1 METRGKARKSPPR
14 GKIAAYLGL
23 VDNYKI
29 AVRTGSINAGH
40 TVLHEGKEIKLR
52 IVPCAFVNPKTRL
65 LIAAGALFSIK
76 TLFDEIEIT
85 NSRERI
91 GIDANSGIIT
101 EEHIEKERKDEFL
114 MKVVG
119 STGSGVGTA
128 MVDRILRIMKLA
140 KDYKELTPFITDVAF
155 EVHDCLDKGEKV
167 LIEGTQGLFLSLYH
181 GTYPYVTSRDVSSS
195 GVCSEVGIGPKDV
208 EEVIVVFKS
217 YVTRVGG
224 GPLEGEI
231 SEEEAIKRGWME
243 IASVTRRKRRS
254 APFNFKL
261 AERAVKINSATQI
274 ALTKLDA
281 IFPECRGIREYEKL
295 PLEAKKFIEE
305 IEEKLKTPVTIIG
318 TGPSTLEVI
327 DRRFK

>member
-1 METRGKARKSPPR
+1 MRGKANKSPPK

-40 TVLHEGKEIKLR
+40 TVIHEGKEIKLR
-52 IVPCAFVNPKTRL
+52 IIPCAFVNPKTRL
-65 LIAAGALFSIK
+65 LIAAGALFNIK
-76 TLFDEIEIT
+76 TLFNEIEIT

-91 GIDANSGIIT
+91 GIDGNSGIIT
-101 EEHIEKERKDEFL
+101 EEHIEKERRDDFL
-114 MKVVG
+114 MKIVG

-128 MVDRILRIMKLA
+128 MVDRILRTMKSA
-140 KDYKELTPFITDVAF
+140 KDYGELAPFITDVAF
-155 EVHDCLDKGEKV
+155 EVHDCMDKGEKV

-181 GTYPYVTSRDVSSS
+181 GTYPYVTSRDVSAS

-224 GPLEGEI
+224 GPLEGEL
-231 SEEEAIKRGWME
+231 SEEEVIKRGWME
-243 IASVTRRKRRS
+243 IASVTRRKRRA

-274 ALTKLDA
+274 AITKLDA

-295 PLEAKKFIEE
+295 PLEARKFIEE
-305 IEEKLKTPVTIIG
+305 IEAGLKTPVTIIG